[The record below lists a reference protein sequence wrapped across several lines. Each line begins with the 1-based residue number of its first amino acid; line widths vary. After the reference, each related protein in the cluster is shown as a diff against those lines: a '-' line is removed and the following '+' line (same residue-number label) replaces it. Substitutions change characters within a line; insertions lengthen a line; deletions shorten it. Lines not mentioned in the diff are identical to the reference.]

1 MRQQRQPE
9 WATCME
15 QRITQHITQ
24 QLENIMALVQIDDAD
39 LATFASTVE
48 TEVAALVTANTGI
61 GDAVTVLQGYIQQLL
76 AGQVTPLPVADETAI
91 TTALTDLATNASAIG
106 TSVGNL
112 DALEPVVPTPPS
124 P

>member
-1 MRQQRQPE
+1 
-9 WATCME
+9 ME